1 MLSGNPLFTSASAKA
16 SAFENKEAVELWIA
30 FKNTDHIYPL
40 YDEVRAK
47 KGWGLPGHEDRL
59 QFHHGITGAKWLK

>member
-30 FKNTDHIYPL
+30 FKNTDRIYPL
-40 YDEVRAK
+40 YDEVRAE
-47 KGWGLPGHEDRL
+47 KGDYRAMKIGCS
-59 QFHHGITGAKWLK
+59 FITE